1 MLSEE
6 LLNEANWSIDNE
18 VVNEDYIRMLNI
30 QNGSYSPITPDPV
43 PDDPIPS
50 DIDDSQ
56 SSVSGGGNNN
66 TAAKAIIFSIIGTIL
81 LIVLIAIIYNFS

>member
-30 QNGSYSPITPDPV
+30 QNGSYSPSPPDPV
-43 PDDPIPS
+43 PYDPIPS
-50 DIDDSQ
+50 DDSQ

>member
-43 PDDPIPS
+43 PDDPPIPS
-50 DIDDSQ
+50 DDSQ

>member
-43 PDDPIPS
+43 PYDPPIPS
-50 DIDDSQ
+50 DDSQ